1 MFKISFPFKNDD
13 ICKFVPNAIIAA
25 GIIIAMRS
33 DVIINETDEDI
44 ITRIFIG
51 ALENIDT
58 VITFIIV
65 KIRKTKNIITDD
77 NKYIAITFNVQINK
91 LLKSVHSGNSAS
103 GL

>member
-44 ITRIFIG
+44 ITRVDKKKVLWEFIFQ
-51 ALENIDT
+51 
-58 VITFIIV
+58 
-65 KIRKTKNIITDD
+65 KT
-77 NKYIAITFNVQINK
+77 
-91 LLKSVHSGNSAS
+91 
-103 GL
+103 